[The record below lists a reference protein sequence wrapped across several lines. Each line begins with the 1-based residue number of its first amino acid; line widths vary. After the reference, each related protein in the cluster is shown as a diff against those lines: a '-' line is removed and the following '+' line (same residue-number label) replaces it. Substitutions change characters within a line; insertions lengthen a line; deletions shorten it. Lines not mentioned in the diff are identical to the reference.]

1 MTQARTLLKDW
12 RVWTGASVVTG
23 LGLFAANQL
32 SQPELTQ
39 AEMDAIS
46 NILVTR
52 SMDPA
57 YQGDDVCESYRTK
70 IAYLSECA
78 GMFENGVTGP
88 CPARD
93 APTGIDIPSSADG
106 LTQKIAG
113 LERLKDEGCK
123 APLLRSNLL
132 TEIGDE
138 P

>member
-1 MTQARTLLKDW
+1 MQARTLLRDW
-12 RVWTGASVVTG
+12 RVWTGAIVVAG

-46 NILVTR
+46 NSLVMR
-52 SMDPA
+52 ALDPA
-57 YQGDDVCESYRTK
+57 YQGNELCESYTIK

-78 GMFENGVTGP
+78 GMFENGATGP

-93 APTGIDIPSSADG
+93 APAGIDIPSSADG

-123 APLLRSNLL
+123 APLLGSGLL
-132 TEIGDE
+132 NEIGDE